1 MSLLVPD
8 GSFGSGVIESFCHFV
23 HFFASQQAGQRW
35 AAGYSGNLLMTLGE
49 AASFKPTSRRSSHL
63 RPGQDRPGAYRTP
76 GRALQGLCPGGTG
89 FRHPQ
94 GEGERIS
101 QPRHDPAEL
110 LLFGEILPG
119 GNHPEQPRH
128 DGTPRPPA
136 LLRDHREV
144 GARPHRRDEFLVFLP
159 RPPRPRRGKRSITG
173 TLGSRSGGHARV
185 MLPSAATPQ
194 EASCRDR
201 HRPAASWKECALT
214 TPIPS
219 LLRRDGPVPHHE
231 HRGSTITTRMP
242 GVCKRSPRICK
253 VPMWR

>member
-1 MSLLVPD
+1 MERLADVRCR
-8 GSFGSGVIESFCHFV
+8 GSSRCIG
-23 HFFASQQAGQRW
+23 
-35 AAGYSGNLLMTLGE
+35 
-49 AASFKPTSRRSSHL
+49 ASFAGPRMSKRRA
-63 RPGQDRPGAYRTP
+63 PVEAG
-76 GRALQGLCPGGTG
+76 
-89 FRHPQ
+89 
-94 GEGERIS
+94 IS

-144 GARPHRRDEFLVFLP
+144 GARPHRRDELLVFLP

-173 TLGSRSGGHARV
+173 TLGSRSGGHARI